1 MSYDP
6 TDLRSTLPSS
16 PATATVPQRFSGSEH
31 VRFRGLAPVEQ
42 TGDVSTWYA
51 RGQNFVVGYSELDGT
66 ATFTRAGQPD
76 EYVILLADD
85 ALAATVQA
93 TVQATGE
100 APVQAPGGEVTASGR
115 TMLVVPPG
123 DSTVTVTG
131 RGRLLRLL
139 TTRSADVSALAANA
153 GSYAEPHENIPP
165 LRPWPEPV
173 GGYRVRAYDLTV
185 PPLAN
190 PPFRLYRCTTFMV
203 NFIDPKQGPRDPSK
217 LSPHKHDD
225 FEQCSIVLAGQ
236 YVHHIRWPWTTDK
249 AHWRNDE
256 HETVLAPAVTV
267 IPPPSLHTSEA
278 IGSDSNHLID
288 VFCPPRFDFS
298 AMPGWVFNADDYP
311 APQTP

>member
-1 MSYDP
+1 MAYDS

-16 PATATVPQRFSGSEH
+16 TATAAAPERFSGAEH
-31 VRFRGLAPVEQ
+31 VKFCDLAPVEK

-66 ATFTRAGQPD
+66 ATFTRTGQPD
-76 EYVILLADD
+76 EYVVLLADD
-85 ALAATVQA
+85 ALSATVQNVA
-93 TVQATGE
+93 
-100 APVQAPGGEVTASGR
+100 VTGR

-131 RGRLLRLL
+131 QGRVLRLL
-139 TTRSADVSALAANA
+139 TTKSDDLAALAANA
-153 GSYAEPHENIPP
+153 DSYGEPHENIPP
-165 LRPWPEPV
+165 FQPWPEPV
-173 GGYRVRAYDLTV
+173 GGYRVRTYDLTV

-203 NFIDPKQGPRDPSK
+203 NFIDPKQGPRDPAK

-225 FEQCSIVLAGQ
+225 FEQCSIVLAGE
-236 YVHHIRWPWTTDK
+236 YVHHIRWPWTTNK
-249 AHWRNDE
+249 ANWREDE

-278 IGSDSNHLID
+278 VGPDTNHLID
-288 VFCPPRFDFS
+288 VFSPPRFDFS
-298 AMPGWVFNADDYP
+298 AMEGWVFNADDYP
-311 APQTP
+311 APDGR

>member
-1 MSYDP
+1 MAYDSS
-6 TDLRSTLPSS
+6 DLRSTLPSS
-16 PATATVPQRFSGSEH
+16 TATATAPERFSGSEH
-31 VRFRGLAPVEQ
+31 VRFRDLTPVEK

-66 ATFTRAGQPD
+66 TTFGRAGQPD
-76 EYVILLADD
+76 EYVVLLAD
-85 ALAATVQA
+85 AGLAATVR
-93 TVQATGE
+93 
-100 APVQAPGGEVTASGR
+100 APGEEVSASGQ

-131 RGRLLRLL
+131 KGRVLRLL
-139 TTRSADVSALAANA
+139 TTRSADVAALAANA
-153 GSYAEPHENIPP
+153 ESYAEPHENIPP
-165 LRPWPEPV
+165 FQPWPEPV
-173 GGYRVRAYDLTV
+173 GGYRVRSYDLTV

-203 NFIDPKQGPRDPSK
+203 NFIDPKQGPRDPAK

-225 FEQCSIVLAGQ
+225 FEQCSIVLAGE
-236 YVHHIRWPWTTDK
+236 YVHHIRWPWTTNK
-249 AHWRNDE
+249 ANWRADE

-278 IGSDSNHLID
+278 VGPGTNHLID

-298 AMPGWVFNADDYP
+298 AMEGWVFNADDYP
-311 APQTP
+311 APATR